1 MPERPLPE
9 TSIGRRPVAF
19 AVLLGVAGSLLLAL
33 LGGSPADL
41 PGVALG
47 SPAVLYVEKAA
58 ACFTAYLLFLVVLVR
73 SFAGELPSELRGVRY
88 EVGHESKGAADA
100 IEEAS
105 AKEKDIE
112 RRLEYLES
120 VVDDPRRAK

>member
-19 AVLLGVAGSLLLAL
+19 AVALGVVAAL
-33 LGGSPADL
+33 LMALAGGRPSSL

-88 EVGHESKGAADA
+88 EVGHESKGVADA
-100 IEEAS
+100 IKEAS

-120 VVDDPRRAK
+120 VVDDPHGAK